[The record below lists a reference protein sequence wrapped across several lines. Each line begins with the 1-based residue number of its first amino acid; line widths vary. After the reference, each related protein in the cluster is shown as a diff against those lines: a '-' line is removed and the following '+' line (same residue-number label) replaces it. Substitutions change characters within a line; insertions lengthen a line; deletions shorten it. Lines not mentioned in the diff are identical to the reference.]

1 MGKSMSKR
9 VQNGQ
14 KKIKIWTK
22 NKIWPRKDMGK
33 EKIWPERVSEVSS
46 TVWPIKTHMANEYL
60 TFTKY
65 SQLCQ
70 FLSTIELG
78 QEFKTKRTRMWPK

>member
-9 VQNGQ
+9 LQNCQ

-33 EKIWPERVSEVSS
+33 EKIWPEGVSEVSS
-46 TVWPIKTHMANEYL
+46 TVWPIKTNMANEYL
-60 TFTKY
+60 TSTKY

-78 QEFKTKRTRMWPK
+78 QEFKTKRTRIWPK